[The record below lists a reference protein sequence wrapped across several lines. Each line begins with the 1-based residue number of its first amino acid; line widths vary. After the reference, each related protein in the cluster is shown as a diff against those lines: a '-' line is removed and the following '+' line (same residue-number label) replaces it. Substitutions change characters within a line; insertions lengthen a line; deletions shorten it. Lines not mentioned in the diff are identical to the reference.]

1 MTVEQLKN
9 MGNYEVKNFIRE
21 RLMYSA
27 EEIQEA
33 RETIMLNDVAY
44 NLLCDI
50 KPNITLHKRFKMAED
65 HKSNDDILSKFDDLG
80 LMQSFYYAKLTFY
93 KGCADFTWKTKNLS
107 TWNLSTW
114 NENLCG
120 YGTVDII
127 HFIMSKAWGLNL

>member
-9 MGNYEVKNFIRE
+9 MNIYEVKHFIRE
-21 RLMYSA
+21 RLMYTA

-33 RETIMLNDVAY
+33 RETIMLNDVAF

-50 KPNITLHKRFKMAED
+50 KPNITLHKRFEMSED

-80 LMQSFYYAKLTFY
+80 LMQSFYFAKLTFY
-93 KGCADFTWKTKNLS
+93 KGGGTFIWKTKKFNTGYEEYLG
-107 TWNLSTW
+107 
-114 NENLCG
+114 G
-120 YGTVDII
+120 YGTVEII

>member
-9 MGNYEVKNFIRE
+9 IGNYEVKNFIRE

-33 RETIMLNDVAY
+33 RETIMLNDVAF

-65 HKSNDDILSKFDDLG
+65 YKSNDDILSKFDDLG

-93 KGCADFTWKTKNLS
+93 KGGGTFEWKTNKFNTRYEEYLG
-107 TWNLSTW
+107 
-114 NENLCG
+114 G

-127 HFIMSKAWGLNL
+127 YFIMCKAWGLNL

>member
-9 MGNYEVKNFIRE
+9 MNIYEVKHFIRE
-21 RLMYSA
+21 RLMYTA

-33 RETIMLNDVAY
+33 RETIMLNDVAF

-50 KPNITLHKRFKMAED
+50 KPNITLHKRFEMSED

-80 LMQSFYYAKLTFY
+80 LMQSFYFAKLTFH
-93 KGCADFTWKTKNLS
+93 KGGGTFVWKTKKFNTGYEEYLG
-107 TWNLSTW
+107 
-114 NENLCG
+114 G
-120 YGTVDII
+120 YGTVEII